1 MWEFRRHR
9 REARMKIE
17 GEARRVRIYIDEDD
31 RWHGKPL
38 FAAIVE
44 RCRAEGIAGATV
56 LRGIEGYGAHSRIHT
71 ARILQLA
78 EELPMVIDIIDR
90 EERINDLLPI
100 LDEMVTEGLITL
112 ETVHVVKYVHGDE
125 QQGPR

>member
-1 MWEFRRHR
+1 
-9 REARMKIE
+9 MKIE
-17 GEARRVRIYIDEDD
+17 GEARRLRVYIDEDD

-78 EELPMVIDIIDR
+78 EQLPVVIDIIDR
-90 EERINDLLPI
+90 PERIDGLIPI
-100 LDEMVTEGLITL
+100 LDEMVTEGLITV
-112 ETVHVVKYVHGDE
+112 ETIQVVKYVHGED
-125 QQGPR
+125 